1 MARGSDPSWPE
12 TRIDKSEKAF
22 CTSALF
28 AGFLREALANIVE
41 FTDPERLVNQ
51 AASPAASR
59 NLNAQER
66 TMSIAKNSEITAASK
81 KSFEDAIQ
89 SGIKRFSKTV
99 DNVEGA
105 WVKEQ
110 KIKIED
116 GEVAEYRVTLIVTF
130 ILKD

>member
-1 MARGSDPSWPE
+1 
-12 TRIDKSEKAF
+12 
-22 CTSALF
+22 
-28 AGFLREALANIVE
+28 
-41 FTDPERLVNQ
+41 
-51 AASPAASR
+51 
-59 NLNAQER
+59 
-66 TMSIAKNSEITAASK
+66 MSIAKNSEITASSK

-89 SGIKRFSKTV
+89 NGIKRFSKTV

-130 ILKD
+130 LLKD